1 MQVHV
6 PRMRSAVRLLLG
18 SSESRGSL
26 RCRVGGEDS
35 GSWRAGLRQAGEGQ
49 ERRSLEPGRPKGV
62 QGPQGWPQLGLSLI
76 WASLRLITSLN
87 ENSVLGWGP
96 RQPLE
101 GLRVQSRRETATT
114 DTQEAFQRA
123 RAALLGLPCSGC
135 WGSGALHHGSHPQP
149 LQPASR
155 AELS

>member
-6 PRMRSAVRLLLG
+6 PRMRSAVRLLQVGTQLG

-26 RCRVGGEDS
+26 RCRGGEDS

-49 ERRSLEPGRPKGV
+49 ERRSLEPGRPRGV

-76 WASLRLITSLN
+76 LASLRLITSLN

-101 GLRVQSRRETATT
+101 GLRVQSPRETAAT
-114 DTQEAFQRA
+114 DTGGLSEGEGCPA
-123 RAALLGLPCSGC
+123 RAVGVQGPSIMAPTPNPYNQPLGLS
-135 WGSGALHHGSHPQP
+135 
-149 LQPASR
+149 
-155 AELS
+155 